1 MPRRKRNSLVQLN
14 GGFSS
19 KCEGQSK
26 TLKRIEQLEEVI
38 IEQSQKIKA
47 LSSKLEGN
55 KNMLCELLYACIFV
69 NLEMVIKQIKNTYTS
84 IN

>member
-1 MPRRKRNSLVQLN
+1 MVLFKSNKVPRRKRNSLVQLN

-19 KCEGQSK
+19 KSEDQSK

-55 KNMLCELLYACIFV
+55 KDMLC
-69 NLEMVIKQIKNTYTS
+69 KS
-84 IN
+84 